1 MLPGCATGSFRHKI
15 LWSKSPSCYKISQ
28 PWMGTVF
35 PGGDDMNRFLLTF
48 IVAAALSLAGCK
60 TIDKVLNTA
69 DSALRIS
76 KTGTVQGLTK
86 IVESDDREAALKET
100 ADRLGDYYADNPE
113 AAIADLRTAKR
124 ELSDLMSFLS
134 KLVGKEWG
142 ADEVRVP
149 TQTQYVKYTQN
160 YQSRA
165 IVDFDAGTVTVET
178 LDEKSADKSLQ
189 NAIVTTLLTPDD
201 PRAVD
206 LFSDKPIELSSKQ
219 EPYLKNLVLDQKGKV
234 VDRPEIAEAFAAHL
248 VAAAKKQRSL
258 DVNGERKQASFVTIP
273 MVSNFE
279 NRQAEKFRPTVER
292 YAKKYDISPSLVYAV
307 IRTESNFN
315 PYAVS
320 HIPAYGL
327 MQLVPT
333 SGGRDAYK
341 RVSGRDEAP
350 TKEYLF
356 DAANN
361 IELGTAYLKVLNTE
375 YLKMVQDDIAREY
388 CMVSAYNTG
397 SGNVLKT
404 FSRDR
409 VEAVN
414 EINRRSAA
422 EVYEKLRTSL
432 PYEETR
438 HYLVKVIGFRKQFVY
453 LEK

>member
-1 MLPGCATGSFRHKI
+1 MARTSTLSQNAAATTKQCGV
-15 LWSKSPSCYKISQ
+15 
-28 PWMGTVF
+28 G
-35 PGGDDMNRFLLTF
+35 MNRIWMTVLIAT
-48 IVAAALSLAGCK
+48 ALSLAGCK
-60 TIDKVLNTA
+60 SIDTILDTA
-69 DSALRIS
+69 DSAVRIA
-76 KTGTVQGLTK
+76 KTGTVQGLK
-86 IVESDDREAALKET
+86 EIVESDDREAALKAT
-100 ADRLGDYYADNPE
+100 ADRLGDYYANNPE

-124 ELSDLMSFLS
+124 DLEDLMAFLS

-142 ADEVRVP
+142 SEEVRVP

-165 IVDFDAGTVTVET
+165 IVDFDTGTVTVET
-178 LDEKSADKSLQ
+178 LDEKATDQSLQ
-189 NAIVTTLLTPDD
+189 NAIVTTLLTPND

-206 LFSDKPIELSSKQ
+206 LFSDESIELTGKQ
-219 EPYLKNLVLDQKGKV
+219 EPYLKNLVLDHKGKV
-234 VDRPEIAEAFAAHL
+234 IDRPEIAEAFATHL
-248 VAAAKKQRSL
+248 IKSSKQQRQL
-258 DVNGERKQASFVTIP
+258 DVGSERKRASFVKIS

-279 NRQAEKFRPTVER
+279 NRQAEKFRPMVEQ
-292 YAKKYDISPSLVYAV
+292 YAKKHDISPSLVFAV
-307 IRTESNFN
+307 IRAESNFN

-333 SGGRDAYK
+333 SGGRDAYR

-350 TKEYLF
+350 SKEYLF
-356 DAANN
+356 DARNN

-375 YLKMVQDDIAREY
+375 YLKMVQDDVAREY

-397 SGNVLKT
+397 AGNVLKT

-422 EVYEKLRTSL
+422 EVYEKLRMEL

-438 HYLVKVIGFRKQFVY
+438 AYLVKVIGFRKQFVSF
-453 LEK
+453 ESK